1 MEYAYAVLL
10 LSETGE
16 ELNEQ
21 NLRAVLEAANC
32 SVSESRVKALV
43 AALEGVEVG
52 SVDGGTVASVVD
64 DEVPGGGDDPG
75 TDTGTGPGESDPG
88 RQDEEVTAATDR
100 ESSGEAGDPVGE
112 EPDAGAGGDE
122 SG

>member
-10 LSETGE
+10 LSESGE

-43 AALEGVEVG
+43 AALEGVEVD
-52 SVDGGTVASVVD
+52 SVGPGTVASVMTD
-64 DEVPGGGDDPG
+64 DAPH
-75 TDTGTGPGESDPG
+75 ESDDRGSSESEQGRSATEETAETDGGSPG
-88 RQDEEVTAATDR
+88 DHAAAEADP
-100 ESSGEAGDPVGE
+100 ES
-112 EPDAGAGGDE
+112 GAGGDE

>member
-10 LSETGE
+10 LSESGE

-43 AALEGVEVG
+43 AALEGVEVDSIG
-52 SVDGGTVASVVD
+52 PGTVPSVVAG
-64 DEVPGGGDDPG
+64 DEPGEGDDPG
-75 TDTGTGPGESDPG
+75 PGAGGPG
-88 RQDEEVTAATDR
+88 RAAT
-100 ESSGEAGDPVGE
+100 GETAETDGGSPGDHADAAADP
-112 EPDAGAGGDE
+112 EPGAGGDE